1 MTAVAGLA
9 MSSGY
14 HDAHV
19 GVTKRIVR
27 FVRQWQASR
36 RHPGTAYVHEHEHD
50 IRPPSPALSAI
61 TDTHKEQHA
70 MASFRAAVVSARVS
84 RSFSQARIILI
95 PVQLLG
101 LSVALL
107 AVSLS
112 LYLFLLYPISV
123 AASTTCVGI
132 LTAAV
137 AAAPLLPIVWPSH

>member
-36 RHPGTAYVHEHEHD
+36 RQRSAAFAHAREYET
-50 IRPPSPALSAI
+50 RPPSPALSAI

-70 MASFRAAVVSARVS
+70 MASLRAAVVSARVCH
-84 RSFSQARIILI
+84 SFPRICIVLI
-95 PVQLLG
+95 HIQLLG

-107 AVSLS
+107 AVALA

-137 AAAPLLPIVWPSH
+137 AAAPLLPIVWPSS